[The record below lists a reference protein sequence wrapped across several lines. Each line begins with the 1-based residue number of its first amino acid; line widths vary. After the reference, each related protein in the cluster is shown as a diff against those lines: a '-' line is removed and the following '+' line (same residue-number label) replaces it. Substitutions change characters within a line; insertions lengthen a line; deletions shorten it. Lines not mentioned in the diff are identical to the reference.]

1 MLMDVL
7 SRFDLFLRFVTKRTL
22 VAVDRV
28 GRSYWLYL
36 THFLTTKLSVLV
48 NSFCLNF
55 LYVLSFINWYNFV
68 NIVRTERHTA

>member
-28 GRSYWLYL
+28 GRWYWLYL
-36 THFLTTKLSVLV
+36 THFLTNKTFWIGKQ
-48 NSFCLNF
+48 F
-55 LYVLSFINWYNFV
+55 LLKFFV
-68 NIVRTERHTA
+68 GPLFH